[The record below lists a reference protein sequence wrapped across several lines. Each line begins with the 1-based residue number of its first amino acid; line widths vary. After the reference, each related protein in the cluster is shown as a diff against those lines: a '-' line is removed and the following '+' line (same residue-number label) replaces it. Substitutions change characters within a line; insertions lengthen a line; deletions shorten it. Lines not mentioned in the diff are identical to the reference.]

1 MGPCHSFPDCLLTK
15 QFYSVAG
22 INTSLQLPALAAQDN
37 TVTVSG
43 YSGGGTFTSLL
54 SVVEPESID
63 GFASFN
69 GILFDSWSVIL
80 GSTELSL
87 VDNAIAVAEQ
97 RESEGLAG
105 PMSALEN
112 KPIYIFS
119 GSEDFLAEPVN

>member
-1 MGPCHSFPDCLLTK
+1 LTK
-15 QFYSVAG
+15 QFFTTAG
-22 INTSLQLPALAAQDN
+22 INKSLQLPALAAQSN

-54 SVVEPESID
+54 SVVEPETID

-80 GSTELSL
+80 GSSDLSL
-87 VDNAIAVAEQ
+87 VDNAIAVATQ
-97 RESEGLAG
+97 RESEGVAG
-105 PMSALEN
+105 PMSALLN

-119 GSEDFLAEPVN
+119 GSEDFLA